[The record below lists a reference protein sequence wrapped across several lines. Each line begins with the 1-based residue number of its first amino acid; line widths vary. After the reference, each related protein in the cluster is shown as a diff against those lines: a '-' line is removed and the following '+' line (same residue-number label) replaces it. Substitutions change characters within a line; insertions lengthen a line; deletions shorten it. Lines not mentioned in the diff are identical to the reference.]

1 MKGSVA
7 RSLLNPLST
16 RDSAGARRCGVTFVI
31 ADGAA
36 AWLFTGLRAYQTA
49 RARQFVAHR
58 AWMIRNFALALA
70 AVTLRVQLGTGIASG
85 LSFETVYA
93 TVAWASWVPN
103 ALVAEWLIRRTR
115 GGATAA

>member
-1 MKGSVA
+1 
-7 RSLLNPLST
+7 
-16 RDSAGARRCGVTFVI
+16 
-31 ADGAA
+31 
-36 AWLFTGLRAYQTA
+36 
-49 RARQFVAHR
+49 
-58 AWMIRNFALALA
+58 MIRNFALALA